1 MPDGKE
7 WRLFDVGFR
16 DADGRKFTFYIYA
29 LSREHASYMVDDIKR
44 SASLEPGDIVDIG
57 DL

>member
-29 LSREHASYMVDDIKR
+29 LSRAC
-44 SASLEPGDIVDIG
+44 IVHG
-57 DL
+57 